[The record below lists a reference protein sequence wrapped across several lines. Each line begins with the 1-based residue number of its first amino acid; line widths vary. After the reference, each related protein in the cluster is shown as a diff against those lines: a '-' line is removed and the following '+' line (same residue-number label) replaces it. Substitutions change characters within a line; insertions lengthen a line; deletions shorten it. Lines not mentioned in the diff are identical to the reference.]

1 MAGSFPPAARACVRR
16 CACVFVRVSRIADSP
31 ATFWLRPWE
40 TLSGGAV
47 QFGGKLPPSLWDRS
61 PSLCPVLAP
70 SLLSA
75 PGLTHREPPK
85 RCACP
90 GRLSPKGLPCGVSP
104 WKCSLS
110 LALATLPP
118 IARDPGGIRFP
129 KPSPTPPCPPR
140 CLLGVVSGGRKCK
153 KKQEKKQNK
162 KKEAR
167 GCELAS
173 KELSCFAVSFFLF
186 RPRLNRPSFD
196 VNRLTRHLVAVSYE
210 LPPPASLMAVC
221 PATVFHSFNS
231 RGTIVLTKVG

>member
-1 MAGSFPPAARACVRR
+1 MGSLLGSVLSLSPSRR
-16 CACVFVRVSRIADSP
+16 CRQSPETRAEFVFP
-31 ATFWLRPWE
+31 NLRPLPRVLLVVFWE
-40 TLSGGAV
+40 LFPEGGNA
-47 QFGGKLPPSLWDRS
+47 K
-61 PSLCPVLAP
+61 
-70 SLLSA
+70 
-75 PGLTHREPPK
+75 
-85 RCACP
+85 
-90 GRLSPKGLPCGVSP
+90 
-104 WKCSLS
+104 
-110 LALATLPP
+110 
-118 IARDPGGIRFP
+118 
-129 KPSPTPPCPPR
+129 
-140 CLLGVVSGGRKCK
+140 K
-153 KKQEKKQNK
+153 KKQEKKTN